1 MSQINDSLCEVS
13 HLALAIAAVAAGT
26 SCVES
31 VQNRISTIR
40 RHLHFLSQYIV
51 SPDESHEGAVSWIFQ
66 RPKCGAFS
74 IAKHYAKH

>member
-31 VQNRISTIR
+31 V
-40 RHLHFLSQYIV
+40 
-51 SPDESHEGAVSWIFQ
+51 
-66 RPKCGAFS
+66 PK
-74 IAKHYAKH
+74 